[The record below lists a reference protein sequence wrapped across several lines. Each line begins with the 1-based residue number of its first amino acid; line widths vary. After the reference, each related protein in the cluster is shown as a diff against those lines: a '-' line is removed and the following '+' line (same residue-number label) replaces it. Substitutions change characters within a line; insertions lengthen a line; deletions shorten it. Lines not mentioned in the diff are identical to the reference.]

1 MLKKPKFKTC
11 FRIETIESEGVFLLS
26 EKTSFLL
33 LGRLYQLLTPLLNGL
48 HSSDEIV
55 DKLLPILLP
64 EKASVQELISVSASI
79 HQTLMQMEQKG
90 YIVESDVSFPSE
102 LAVFCETLDIT
113 PQEANRRLQ
122 TTKVEVRAFG
132 SIDTLEFV
140 SLLELLHIQ
149 VSDKGDLVV
158 VLTDDYLHNNL
169 DVFNQ
174 EALES
179 KRSWMLAKP
188 VGTIVWIGPIFHPY
202 KTGCWKCLAQRLR
215 GNRSIEGFIQK
226 YKENSILSTSPI
238 GFLSST
244 LQTALGMAATEVF
257 KWIVQGENKQLEGIL
272 VTHDIMSLQTQNH
285 ILVKRPQCI
294 CCGDTSL
301 IGKATPII
309 LGNRKKIFTTDG
321 GHRCVSPEQTLKKYQ
336 HHISPITGVVREMRQ
351 LFQEV
356 NGAIYIYAVHHHL
369 PTIFDDLDSLRQNLR
384 GSSAGKGK
392 TDWQA
397 KASGFCEAIERY
409 SGVFQGDE
417 ARHKASYQKLSNKAI
432 HPNACM
438 LFSPEQYK
446 NRQEWNASCLN
457 FSQRV
462 PEPFDE
468 EREIEWTPVWSLT
481 YEEFKYLPTAYCYY
495 SYPKHLNPDCYADSN
510 GCAAG
515 NTLEEAILQG
525 FMELVERD
533 SVALWWYNRV
543 RRPRVDL
550 ESFDEP
556 YFLNLKEYYQSIHRE
571 LWVLDITS
579 NLNIPAFAAISR
591 RSDRKAED
599 IIFGFGAH
607 FDPKIA
613 ILRAL
618 TETNQSLPA
627 VLPVDADGNTQ
638 YALSSDPLALDWWK
652 TATLQNQTYLIP
664 HESVAVKKCSH
675 YPQIWSDNLLEDIIT
690 CKQIVEKNG
699 MEMLVLD
706 QTRPDIGLKVVKVIV
721 PGMCHF
727 WKRLGD
733 GRLYEVPVQLG
744 WVKEPLKENQL
755 NPIPMWM

>member
-11 FRIETIESEGVFLLS
+11 FHIETIESEGVLLIG
-26 EKTSFLL
+26 EKNSFLL
-33 LGRLYQLLTPLLNGL
+33 LGRLYELLAPLLNGL
-48 HSSDEIV
+48 YSSNEII
-55 DKLLPILLP
+55 DKLLSILLP
-64 EKASVQELISVSASI
+64 DKVSLQEFISIRESI
-79 HQTLMQMEQKG
+79 CYTLMQMEQKG
-90 YIVESDVSFPSE
+90 YIVESDISLPLEIEVFCAILNITPSE
-102 LAVFCETLDIT
+102 AH
-113 PQEANRRLQ
+113 RRLQ
-122 TTKVEVRAFG
+122 TTKVAVKGFG

-140 SLLELLHIQ
+140 SLLEELRIQ
-149 VSDKGDLVV
+149 VSDEGDIVV
-158 VLTDDYLHNNL
+158 VLTDDYLDKNL

-174 EALES
+174 EALQH

-188 VGTIVWIGPIFHPY
+188 VGTIVWTGPIFHS
-202 KTGCWKCLAQRLR
+202 KTTGCWECLAQRLR
-215 GNRSIEGFIQK
+215 GNRAIEGFIQRH
-226 YKENSILSTSPI
+226 KEASGFSTHPL
-238 GFLSST
+238 GFLTST

-257 KWIVQGENKQLEGIL
+257 KWVVQGENKQLEGIL
-272 VTHDIMSLQTQNH
+272 VTHDTVSLQTQNH

-294 CCGDTSL
+294 CCGDISL
-301 IGKATPII
+301 MGKAAPII
-309 LGNRKKIFTTDG
+309 IGNRKKIFTTDG
-321 GHRCVSPEQTLKKYQ
+321 GHRCVFPEQTLKKYQ
-336 HHISPITGVVREMRQ
+336 YHISPITGVVREMRQ
-351 LFQEV
+351 LFQEE
-356 NGAIYIYAVHHHL
+356 NDSIYIYAVRHQL
-369 PTIFDDLDSLRQNLR
+369 PTRFDNLDSLRQNIR
-384 GSSAGKGK
+384 DSSAGKGK
-392 TDWQA
+392 TDSQA
-397 KASGFCEAIERY
+397 KVSGLCEAIERY

-417 ARHKASYQKLSNKAI
+417 ARHQASYKKMSNQAI
-432 HPNACM
+432 HPNDCM
-438 LFSPEQYK
+438 LYSLEQYK

-457 FSQRV
+457 FSQKI

-481 YEEFKYLPTAYCYY
+481 HQEFKYLPTAYCYY
-495 SYPKHLNPDCYADSN
+495 SYPKHLNPYCYADSN

-533 SVALWWYNRV
+533 SIALWWYNRV

-550 ESFDEP
+550 ESFNEL
-556 YFLNLKEYYQSIHRE
+556 YFSTLKEYYKSIHRE

-579 NLNIPAFAAISR
+579 DLNIPTFAAISR
-591 RSDRKAED
+591 RSDRKVED

-613 ILRAL
+613 ISRAL

-627 VLPVDADGNTQ
+627 VLPADANGNTQ
-638 YALSSDPLALDWWK
+638 YAPSSDPLALNWWK

-664 HESVAVKKCSH
+664 DDRVAVKTYSH
-675 YPQIWSDNLLEDIIT
+675 YSQNWSDNLLEDIIT

-706 QTRPDIGLKVVKVIV
+706 QTRPDIALKVVKTIV
-721 PGMCHF
+721 PGMRHF

-744 WVKEPLKENQL
+744 WIQALLKENQL